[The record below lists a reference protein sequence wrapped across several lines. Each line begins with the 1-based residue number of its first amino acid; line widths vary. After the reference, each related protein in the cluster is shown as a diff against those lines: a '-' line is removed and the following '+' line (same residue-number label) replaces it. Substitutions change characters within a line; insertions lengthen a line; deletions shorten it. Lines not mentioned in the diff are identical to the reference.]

1 MVDKW
6 LEMMQLLLV
15 GSLVLVVLRGEV
27 VGVVGMLEVVLGG
40 RLSSLQ
46 MLRLVMLTCRLPFLA
61 FVERFLLLEMRLPA
75 VSVEEQETQ

>member
-6 LEMMQLLLV
+6 LEMMQLFLV
-15 GSLVLVVLRGEV
+15 GSLILVVLRGEV

-46 MLRLVMLTCRLPFLA
+46 MLRLVMLTYRLPFLA
-61 FVERFLLLEMRLPA
+61 FVERFLLLEMRPPV
-75 VSVEEQETQ
+75 VSVEEQEKQ